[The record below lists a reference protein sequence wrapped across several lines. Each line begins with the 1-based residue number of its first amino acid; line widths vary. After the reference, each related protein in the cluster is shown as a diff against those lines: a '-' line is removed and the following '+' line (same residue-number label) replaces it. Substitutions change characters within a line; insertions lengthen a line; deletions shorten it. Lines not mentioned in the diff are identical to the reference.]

1 MNNTKLHEAKA
12 QVAVVGAGLAGSE
25 AAYYLAVNGIKVILI
40 ESKALKLNPAQKI
53 KTYGELV
60 CTNSLKSLD
69 PNSAHGILKAEMRAL
84 GSIVLEEAQKT
95 KVPAGDALAVDREAF
110 SAGLT
115 QRIQDHPNI
124 QVLDQEVK
132 NPLAIKEELGVEFVI
147 VATGPLTT
155 SPLET
160 WLNDNLSPDDLYF
173 YDAIAP
179 VVDSNSLDYSK
190 LYFKDRHKH
199 KDGDDVEADYLNAP
213 LNQQEYEAFIQAL
226 KDAEKVPAQNFE
238 DEKFFES
245 CLPVDLMAER
255 GVETARFSCMKPI
268 GLEMDN
274 GEIPHACVQLRR
286 ENLIG
291 DAYNLVGFQTR
302 LKYPEQVRV
311 FRMIPGLEKA
321 SFNHLGSVHRNTFLN
336 AKKLLNSDLSTKQ
349 YPDLFFAGQIT
360 GVEGYTESAAIGL
373 YVADQIMRKIK
384 GQPAVQW
391 PASTAIGALLNYI
404 LSAEKPSPSNI
415 NFGLLPRVIIPKQL
429 RRLRKQKKRLKR
441 LITAH
446 QARQDLHKLAQ
457 EVGFPGELPE
467 IVYPAELE
475 DAFLK
480 TQKSKPQ
487 EVAPNP

>member
-1 MNNTKLHEAKA
+1 MNNTKPHEAKA

-25 AAYYLAVNGIKVILI
+25 AAYYLAQKGIKVLLI
-40 ESKALKLNPAQKI
+40 ECKGLKLNPAQKI
-53 KTYGELV
+53 KTYAELV

-69 PNSAHGILKAEMRAL
+69 PHSAHGILKAEMRAL
-84 GSIVLEEAQKT
+84 GSIVLEEALKT
-95 KVPAGDALAVDREAF
+95 QVPAGDALAVDREAF

-115 QRIQDHPNI
+115 KRIQAHPGI
-124 QVLDQEVK
+124 QTLEREVQ
-132 NPLAIKEELGVEFVI
+132 NPLALKEELGVDYII

-160 WLNDNLSPDDLYF
+160 WLKENLSPDDLYF

-179 VVDSNSLDYSK
+179 VVDANSLDYSK

-199 KDGDDVEADYLNAP
+199 KEGDDVEADYLNAP
-213 LNQQEYEAFIQAL
+213 LNQKEYEAFIQAL
-226 KDAEKVPAQNFE
+226 IDAEKVPAQNFE

-291 DAYNLVGFQTR
+291 EAYNLVGFQTR

-336 AKKLLNSDLSTKQ
+336 ARKLLNNDLSTKK
-349 YPDLFFAGQIT
+349 YPELYFAGQIT
-360 GVEGYTESAAIGL
+360 GVEGYTESAAMGL
-373 YVADQIMRKIK
+373 YAAHQLVRKIE
-384 GQPAVQW
+384 GQDFFKW
-391 PASTAIGALLNYI
+391 PETTAIGALVNYI
-404 LSAEKPSPSNI
+404 LSAERPSPSNI
-415 NFGLLPRVIIPKQL
+415 NFGLLPRVVLPKAL

-441 LITAH
+441 LIAAH
-446 QARQDLHKLAQ
+446 KARLELHELALKA
-457 EVGFPGELPE
+457 GLKGELPE
-467 IVYPAELE
+467 TTYPAELE
-475 DAFLK
+475 EAFQK
-480 TQKSKPQ
+480 TQRPKPTKEIQ
-487 EVAPNP
+487 SS